1 MTYLLELIRNEILI
15 TAILSWFIAQ
25 FIKLVLVLITERKLD
40 FTRLTGSGGMP
51 SSHSSFTVS
60 LAAATGYEA
69 GFDSV
74 VFALALA
81 FSLVVMYDASGI
93 RRSAGQQAVILN
105 QIVERLGKE
114 GFSQTSK
121 KLKELLGHTP
131 LEVFAGAILG
141 IVVAIIRHI

>member
-1 MTYLLELIRNEILI
+1 MTYLLQIIQNEILL

-25 FIKLVLVLITERKLD
+25 LIKVVLVLIKDRKLD
-40 FTRLTGSGGMP
+40 FTRLMGSGGMP

-60 LAAATGYEA
+60 LAVAIGFEA
-69 GFDSV
+69 GFDSI
-74 VFALALA
+74 VFALSLA
-81 FSLVVMYDASGI
+81 FSFVVMYDASGV

-121 KLKELLGHTP
+121 KLKELLGHSP
-131 LEVFAGAILG
+131 LEVLAGAILG

>member
-25 FIKLVLVLITERKLD
+25 FIKLVLVLITDRKLD

-60 LAAATGYEA
+60 LAAATGFEA

-105 QIVERLGKE
+105 QIVEKLGKE

-131 LEVFAGAILG
+131 LEVFAGVLI
-141 IVVAIIRHI
+141 

>member
-25 FIKLVLVLITERKLD
+25 FIKLVLVLITDRKLD

-60 LAAATGYEA
+60 LAAATGFEA

-105 QIVERLGKE
+105 QIVEKLGKE